1 MASDVTERVLALGG
15 GPAEP
20 PGPPLPMS
28 VGGVWQP
35 AVGGRSLRTVEPAT
49 GRVLAELSDG
59 SADDVDLAVERA
71 AAAQPAWGELPPARR
86 ADAVLALA
94 DRLAERAEEL
104 ALLDARDNGSPLAA
118 MRADVAKG
126 VASMRRTAGLASEL
140 KGQTIP
146 ASSGRLHY
154 TACEP
159 WGTVAR
165 IIAFNHPILFAAARL
180 APALV
185 AGNAVILKP
194 SELAS
199 LSTLALAGLADGVLP
214 PGLLSVLTGGPGL
227 GAAIAGH
234 REIRRLSF
242 TGSPS
247 TALKVQAQAAASGV
261 IKTITMELGGKNP
274 ILVLPDADVEE
285 AARAVVRGM
294 NFTRVQGQSCGSTSR
309 LFVHEDLREPLVRRV
324 VELVEAIRVGD
335 PTDPDVEMGALISA
349 DAADRVLGLV
359 RRAVDDGARVLV
371 GGDRP
376 ADPALAGGAF
386 VLPTV
391 LDRIDH
397 ASPIAQTEVFGPVLS
412 VFSWTDLD
420 ECVRLANDTEYGLTA
435 SVWTRDLDLALR
447 TVRRLEA
454 GYVWVNDV
462 ELRFGGVP
470 FGGWKNSGSGLEDG
484 LEELLSFTRTRV
496 VNVRYAAG

>member
-1 MASDVTERVLALGG
+1 MTADVVDRILALGH
-15 GPAEP
+15 GPSQP
-20 PGPPLPMS
+20 PGPPLPLY
-28 VGGVWQP
+28 VGGAWQP
-35 AVGGRSLRTVEPAT
+35 AAGGGTLRTVEPAT

-59 SADDVDLAVERA
+59 SVDDLDLAVRRA
-71 AAAQPAWGELPPARR
+71 EAAQEAWGDLPPARR
-86 ADAVLALA
+86 ADVVLGIA
-94 DRLAERAEEL
+94 DRLLERAEEL

-118 MRADVAKG
+118 MRADVTKG

-154 TACEP
+154 TECEP

-165 IIAFNHPILFAAARL
+165 ITAFNHPILFAAARL

-185 AGNAVILKP
+185 AGNAVVLKP

-199 LSTLALAGLADGVLP
+199 LSTLALAGLTDGVLP

-234 REIRRLSF
+234 RDIRRLSF
-242 TGSPS
+242 TGSPA

-261 IKTITMELGGKNP
+261 VKTITMELGGKNP

-309 LFVHEDLREPLVRRV
+309 LFVHESLREPLVRRV
-324 VELVEAIRVGD
+324 VELVGAITVGD
-335 PTDPDVEMGALISA
+335 PTDPDVEMGALITA

-359 RRAVDDGARVLV
+359 QRAVDDGARVLV
-371 GGDRP
+371 GGGRP

-391 LDRIDH
+391 LDGVDH
-397 ASPIAQTEVFGPVLS
+397 ADPIAQTEVFGPVLT

-462 ELRFGGVP
+462 ELRYGGVP
-470 FGGWKNSGSGLEDG
+470 FGGWKNSGTGLEDG

-496 VNVRYAAG
+496 VTIRYGPG